1 MVCSRDH
8 EGRSTGQGLLS
19 PDSALM
25 QAWQGGDEQAL
36 EALHGRHAGRLVGWL
51 TRKSRDPQV
60 AQDVA
65 QEVWLSAHRFKAGWR
80 QEAGAFSTW
89 LYRIAHN
96 ALVTHHRAATR
107 RPLTLLDRDPEVAM
121 DWDPVAR
128 MALQKAQ
135 ERLSPAAMVAF
146 TLGAVNGLDH
156 NEMALEMAVT
166 PDCARARLS
175 RACRELRETL
185 A

>member
-1 MVCSRDH
+1 
-8 EGRSTGQGLLS
+8 
-19 PDSALM
+19 M
-25 QAWQGGDEQAL
+25 QAFQGGDEQAL
-36 EALHGRHAGRLVGWL
+36 EALHRRHAGRLVGWL
-51 TRKSRDPQV
+51 ARKSRDPQV

-65 QEVWLSAHRFKAGWR
+65 QEAWLSVHRFKAGWR
-80 QEAGAFSTW
+80 QEAGSFSTW
-89 LYRIAHN
+89 LYRIAGN
-96 ALVTHHRAATR
+96 ALIAHHRATVR
-107 RPLTLLDRDPEVAM
+107 RPLTLLDRDPEVAIG
-121 DWDPVAR
+121 WDPVAK

>member
-1 MVCSRDH
+1 M
-8 EGRSTGQGLLS
+8 S
-19 PDSALM
+19 PDNALM
-25 QAWQGGDEQAL
+25 AAWQDGDRQAL
-36 EALHGRHAGRLVGWL
+36 EALHRKHARRLVGWL

-65 QEVWLSAHRFKAGWR
+65 QDAWLSVHRFKAGWK
-80 QEAGAFSTW
+80 QEAGSFGTW
-89 LYRIAHN
+89 LYRIAWN
-96 ALVTHHRAATR
+96 ALVAHHRLTKR
-107 RPLTLLDRDPEVAM
+107 RPLTLLDKDPEVAVYN
-121 DWDPVAR
+121 DPIAR

-156 NEMALEMAVT
+156 NEMALVMDVT

-175 RACRELRETL
+175 RACRELRATL
-185 A
+185 S